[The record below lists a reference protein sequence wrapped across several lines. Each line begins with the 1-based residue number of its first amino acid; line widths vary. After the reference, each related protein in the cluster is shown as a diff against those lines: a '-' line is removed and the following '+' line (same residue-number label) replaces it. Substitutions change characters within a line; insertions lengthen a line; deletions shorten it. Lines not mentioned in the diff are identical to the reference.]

1 MYFTSIKSGSIS
13 FIITVCLA
21 LPCLGQV
28 AQLDRYELILA
39 NRFDVENPQVTS
51 LGKEGIL
58 VLRRIKGKT
67 KDQIELIKLDTTLH
81 ENWRGAIT
89 VEKNLSIAMVV
100 ARDQEVYMLLRSVA
114 YGNFDFNVIAMD
126 IRSRGY
132 RSYLVKN
139 LIPFQPTNFNITT
152 NAILVG
158 GYFNYRP
165 VVLHFSF
172 ASGRSRL
179 LPGFFNDLGE
189 INQIKIYDDGLID
202 ILVGTRNIQRKKVLW
217 IRSYTPEGDLIQATL
232 LEGGLDKNLIFG
244 KSLRTQDGTLIIA
257 GSFGVRNVEFSRGIF
272 TTEVSLRD
280 KPVIKYYDFSDLE
293 NFFKFMR
300 PKRES
305 RVVERI
311 EKRKQRG
318 KQNRKS
324 YRFLPHELLQHGNEF
339 LLLGE
344 AYFPRYTY
352 ANPYGFFGGNSIY
365 SGSTIRGERIFDG
378 YRYTHASIIG
388 FNKIGN
394 LLWDNSFEINDIK
407 TFTLNQYVKLVSKN
421 DQLGMLYLF
430 DNELRSKTIQ
440 RNHVVEGK
448 STNALKAKYEDDL
461 VKEKDTESSSLEYWY
476 DPYFYAYGIQVVR
489 NLKDSK
495 NDLGRKVL
503 FINKL
508 KYQ

>member
-21 LPCLGQV
+21 LPGLGQV
-28 AQLDRYELILA
+28 AQLDRYELTLE
-39 NRFDVENPQVTS
+39 NRFGVENPQVTS
-51 LGKEGIL
+51 LGSEGIL
-58 VLRRIKGKT
+58 VQRRIKGKT
-67 KDQIELIKLDTTLH
+67 KDQLELIKLDTTLH
-81 ENWRGAIT
+81 ENWRGVIT
-89 VEKNLSIAMVV
+89 VEKNLSITMVV
-100 ARDQEVYMLLRSVA
+100 ARDKVVYMLLRSVA

-139 LIPFQPTNFNITT
+139 LIPFSPSDFNITT
-152 NAILVG
+152 TAILIG
-158 GYFNYRP
+158 GYFNSRP

-189 INQIKIYDDGLID
+189 INQIKTYDDGLID
-202 ILVGTRNIQRKKVLW
+202 ILVSTRNIQRKKVLW
-217 IRSYTPEGDLIQATL
+217 IRSYTPEGDLIHATI

-244 KSLRTQDGTLIIA
+244 KSLRTEDGTLIIA

-272 TTEVSLRD
+272 TTEVSPGD
-280 KPVIKYYDFSDLE
+280 TPVLKYYNFSDLE

-300 PKRES
+300 PKRET

-324 YRFLPHELLQHGNEF
+324 YRFLPQELLQHGNEF

-344 AYFPRYTY
+344 TYFPRYTY

-378 YRYTHASIIG
+378 YRYTHASVIG
-388 FNKIGN
+388 FDKIGK
-394 LLWDNSFEINDIK
+394 LVWDNSLEINDIK
-407 TFTLNQYVKLVSKN
+407 TFTLKQYVKLTSKE

-440 RNHVVEGK
+440 RNQVVEGK
-448 STNALKAKYEDDL
+448 STKALKSKYEDDI
-461 VKEKDTESSSLEYWY
+461 VREKDTESSDLENWY
-476 DPYFYAYGIQVVR
+476 DPYFYAYGIQFVR
-489 NLKDSK
+489 SSK
-495 NDLGRKVL
+495 NGMNDSGRKVL

-508 KYQ
+508 KFQ

>member
-28 AQLDRYELILA
+28 VQLDRYELILE
-39 NRFDVENPQVTS
+39 NRFGVESPQVTS
-51 LGKEGIL
+51 LAKEGIL
-58 VLRRIKGKT
+58 VQRRIKGKT
-67 KDQIELIKLDTTLH
+67 RDQLELIKLDTTLN
-81 ENWRGAIT
+81 ENWRGVIT

-100 ARDQEVYMLLRSVA
+100 AHDQVVYMLLRSIA
-114 YGNFDFNVIAMD
+114 YGNFDFTVISMD
-126 IRSRGY
+126 ISSRGY

-139 LIPFQPTNFNITT
+139 LIPFNPTDFNIST
-152 NAILVG
+152 NAILIG

-172 ASGRSRL
+172 ASGRTRL

-189 INQIKIYDDGLID
+189 INQIKTYEDGLID
-202 ILVGTRNIQRKKVLW
+202 IIVSIRNTQRKKVLL
-217 IRSYTPEGDLIQATL
+217 IRSYTPEGDLIQATT

-257 GSFGVRNVEFSRGIF
+257 GSFGLRNIEFSRGIF
-272 TTEVSLRD
+272 TTEVIPGD
-280 KPVIKYYDFSDLE
+280 KPALKYYNFSDLE

-305 RVVERI
+305 RVLARI

-318 KQNRKS
+318 KQNRKA
-324 YRFLPHELLQHGNEF
+324 YRFLPHELHKHGNEF

-344 AYFPRYTY
+344 VYYPRYTY

-365 SGSTIRGERIFDG
+365 SGSTVRGERIFDG
-378 YRYTHASIIG
+378 YRYTHASVIG
-388 FNKIGN
+388 FDRNGK
-394 LLWDNSFEINDIK
+394 LTWDNSFEINDIK
-407 TFTLNQYVKLVSKN
+407 TFTLNQYVKLASKD

-430 DNELRSKTIQ
+430 DNALRSKTIQ
-440 RNHVVEGK
+440 RNQVVEGK
-448 STNALKAKYEDDL
+448 STKVLTSKYEDDI
-461 VKEKDTESSSLEYWY
+461 VREKDTESSALEYWY
-476 DPYFYAYGIQVVR
+476 DPYFYAYGIQFVR
-489 NLKDSK
+489 NSKDGK